1 MLSDAFE
8 QWLKRSQ
15 KEKGIAIGK
24 GMGMEM
30 GFERERRWE
39 SNKEWNRS
47 EVSGARGIC
56 GVNLHSRKATNSTN
70 HHRMDKIMGS
80 GVRKTTRAIVLP
92 SML

>member
-30 GFERERRWE
+30 GFERGKEMGIEQGMEQERSQWRA
-39 SNKEWNRS
+39 WNMRRELAQS
-47 EVSGARGIC
+47 EGHEFNEPPPNGQDN
-56 GVNLHSRKATNSTN
+56 G
-70 HHRMDKIMGS
+70 
-80 GVRKTTRAIVLP
+80 
-92 SML
+92 